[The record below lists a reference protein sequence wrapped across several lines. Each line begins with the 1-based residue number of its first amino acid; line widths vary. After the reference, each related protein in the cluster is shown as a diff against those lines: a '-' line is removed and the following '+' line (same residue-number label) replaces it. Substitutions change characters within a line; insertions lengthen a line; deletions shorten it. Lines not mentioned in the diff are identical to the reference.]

1 MSNSPEGNG
10 ESLLIA
16 NGTEQMDTN
25 QRRFSPSSS
34 PSLRFHASH
43 SSQFT
48 NRSSHSQGQGLESD
62 GSDDVASISASDIWE
77 ALMSIHESRDRPN
90 ILLGL
95 PPFANNMSNGVR
107 IVRVSSGIEEQYLY
121 EEEVNSSEGTVNIS
135 SMSSDSSSSTDSSVP
150 VFQDTANAYSEPL
163 PLQGIDVESN
173 SGSSSSGYRNAGST
187 SREAQTIIIVGPRNT
202 NNQFQRAAKGKH
214 ANQIPANHRIHQ
226 NRLRLT
232 HYIEETNAG
241 KGFIKE
247 LGFSQDGRVICSPFS
262 YGVRLLAF
270 NESCAE
276 LSNCV
281 PNKTPVQ
288 LHEIGT
294 STAHNDIVL
303 CTKFSPRYCMLVS
316 GCHSGNI
323 IWYQPV
329 F

>member
-1 MSNSPEGNG
+1 M
-10 ESLLIA
+10 IA
-16 NGTEQMDTN
+16 NGTEPMVTN
-25 QRRFSPSSS
+25 QQRFSQSSS
-34 PSLRFHASH
+34 PSSRVHPSH
-43 SSQFT
+43 SSLHFA
-48 NRSSHSQGQGLESD
+48 NRAHGHSHGLESD
-62 GSDDVASISASDIWE
+62 GSEDVASISASDIWE

-121 EEEVNSSEGTVNIS
+121 EEEVNSSEGTVNTS
-135 SMSSDSSSSTDSSVP
+135 SMSTDSSSSVDSSVAAFP
-150 VFQDTANAYSEPL
+150 DAANAYPPPL
-163 PLQGIDVESN
+163 PVQGIEMDSS
-173 SGSSSSGYRNAGST
+173 SGSGSSGYRSAAPSA
-187 SREAQTIIIVGPRNT
+187 REAQTIIIVGPRNT
-202 NNQFQRAAKGKH
+202 NNPLQRAAKGKH

-226 NRLRLT
+226 NRSRLT

>member
-1 MSNSPEGNG
+1 MASGCEAGQ
-10 ESLLIA
+10 A
-16 NGTEQMDTN
+16 Q
-25 QRRFSPSSS
+25 QRWSSRA
-34 PSLRFHASH
+34 PQSH
-43 SSQFT
+43 STQ
-48 NRSSHSQGQGLESD
+48 QSD
-62 GSDDVASISASDIWE
+62 GTDDVASVSASDIWE

-95 PPFANNMSNGVR
+95 PPLASNMSNGVR

-121 EEEVNSSEGTVNIS
+121 EEEVNSSEGGGGGAAAAAAGTS
-135 SMSSDSSSSTDSSVP
+135 ASSSSDALPEGDS
-150 VFQDTANAYSEPL
+150 AEP
-163 PLQGIDVESN
+163 PQPAHAAEAAD
-173 SGSSSSGYRNAGST
+173 SGGGGGSGYRGGGSA
-187 SREAQTIIIVGPRNT
+187 RETQTIIIVGPRNAS
-202 NNQFQRAAKGKH
+202 NPLQRAAAASKARY
-214 ANQIPANHRIHQ
+214 ANQVPANHRIHQ
-226 NRLRLT
+226 NRQRLT

-247 LGFSQDGRVICSPFS
+247 LGFSRDGRVVCSPFS

-270 NESCAE
+270 NEACAE

-281 PNKTPVQ
+281 PGRTPAQ
-288 LHEIGT
+288 LHDIGT
-294 STAHNDIVL
+294 CTAHSDIVL